1 VSAAVDLAR
10 TALVAATVS
19 AVALGVY
26 DVNVR
31 QPRTPR
37 IAVVDIA
44 KLFAAAE
51 MRAKDGAISAR
62 SRQRPGSAAA
72 AGGSTPGAAEAVDAG
87 ELAGLQAAGT
97 FGPNVEK
104 VLTDLSDEC
113 HCAIVAMAA
122 VIGGSAAVPDY
133 TAEAARRLGVTLAS
147 GYGR

>member
-1 VSAAVDLAR
+1 MSTAMDLAR
-10 TALVAATVS
+10 AVLVAATVS
-19 AVALGVY
+19 AIALGVY

-62 SRQRPGSAAA
+62 ARQRQGSAAV
-72 AGGSTPGAAEAVDAG
+72 AGGSTPSAAETVDAG